1 MSRFLQRLA
10 ESRAFQ
16 RTILG
21 VIVAAGVL
29 VGAETDPGLVARY
42 GAWMKVLDRVVL
54 WTFVVELAIKLGAH
68 GRRWWRFFGDP
79 WNVFDFAIVAVCFL
93 PFQTQFAAVLRLA
106 RVLRVLRLVSAI
118 PRLQILV
125 DALLRSIPSMGYVA
139 LLLALHFY
147 IYSVIGVSMMG
158 PTAPEHFGNLGRAML
173 TLFQVVTLEGW
184 ADLMRSQLGEGGGI
198 RVGVVVYFVTFILL
212 GTMIILNLLI
222 GVIMNGMQEAQNESE
237 NASRDRHIKNGGT
250 PSILDEINLA
260 ERQLGDLRHQLDLI
274 RTRLRHQPGQR
285 DQGAKE

>member
-1 MSRFLQRLA
+1 MTSTISLA
-10 ESRAFQ
+10 ARICSRAWGEIIGIDA
-16 RTILG
+16 RC
-21 VIVAAGVL
+21 VAGI
-29 VGAETDPGLVARY
+29 GS
-42 GAWMKVLDRVVL
+42 
-54 WTFVVELAIKLGAH
+54 VVEAGLFAGNLRGA
-68 GRRWWRFFGDP
+68 GLD
-79 WNVFDFAIVAVCFL
+79 VAGG
-93 PFQTQFAAVLRLA
+93 
-106 RVLRVLRLVSAI
+106 
-118 PRLQILV
+118 

-147 IYSVIGVSMMG
+147 IYAVIGVSMMG

-237 NASRDRHIKNGGT
+237 NASRDRHIKNGGA

-274 RTRLRHQPGQR
+274 RTRLRHPLGPSDR
-285 DQGAKE
+285 SARE